1 MRSHLVVLTS
11 EMYVKYMALNTR
23 IIFKTVQS
31 EGLQVTWR
39 LLTSFYFIT
48 QDISPQKSP
57 QTKKPPKKSR
67 TLLSSTKSESKAAL
81 SECHVKGLAR
91 QHGFNSST
99 NRWRE
104 NIRSVGT
111 FRPDKAASP
120 KDTSTRSTL
129 CQWLSQESGTLDKVG
144 DETNHQNTVQEKLK

>member
-1 MRSHLVVLTS
+1 MSNTWHLTLELS
-11 EMYVKYMALNTR
+11 LKLYRVKDY
-23 IIFKTVQS
+23 
-31 EGLQVTWR
+31 R
-39 LLTSFYFIT
+39 LHGVCSPPFYFIT

-57 QTKKPPKKSR
+57 QTQKNPKKSR

>member
-1 MRSHLVVLTS
+1 
-11 EMYVKYMALNTR
+11 MALNTR

-39 LLTSFYFIT
+39 LLTSILFYYAGY
-48 QDISPQKSP
+48 ISSKEPTDK
-57 QTKKPPKKSR
+57 KKPSQ

-104 NIRSVGT
+104 NLRSAGT

-144 DETNHQNTVQEKLK
+144 DETNQQNTVQEKLK